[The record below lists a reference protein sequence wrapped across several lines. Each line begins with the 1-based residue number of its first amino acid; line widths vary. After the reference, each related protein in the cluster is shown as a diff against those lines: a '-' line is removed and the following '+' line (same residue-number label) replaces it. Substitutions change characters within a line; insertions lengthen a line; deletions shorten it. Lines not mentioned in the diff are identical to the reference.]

1 MTEMRW
7 NFTLPGL
14 EAKLD
19 VLADGALL
27 RISAR
32 DYRRLFGT
40 NDAAA
45 ACLRN
50 FARGHACVA
59 NHASGA
65 ILFRK
70 KLVQSDESFQRSE

>member
-1 MTEMRW
+1 MRS
-7 NFTLPGL
+7 NLTLPEL
-14 EAKLD
+14 EEKLD
-19 VLADGALL
+19 GLAEGTLL
-27 RISAR
+27 QISAR

-45 ACLRN
+45 ARLRN

-59 NHASGA
+59 NHGGEA

-70 KLVQSDESFQRSE
+70 KLGDQVEDSP